1 MSYIKVRLVREM
13 KSTENGIDFIASLKE
28 GPCGCQGMV
37 SHLHWLN
44 LLHVYPFISYDD
56 IRIQHL
62 IHSLQ
67 Y

>member
-13 KSTENGIDFIASLKE
+13 KSTENGIVFIARLKE
-28 GPCGCQGMV
+28 GRVGFKEWYLTP
-37 SHLHWLN
+37 HWLN